1 VQTTPSGITIDNLTG
16 QICFTAVQTL
26 LTLFGVKVEEYRTI
40 NGSPVLVGTVYRDLE
55 MLFVPCSANKLPT
68 LSGMDFNMTH
78 TYNPN
83 DTIFSIVKC
92 LDNKPVEFDISGFDP
107 DTFSPGVNGHPE
119 RFSLTWNNGITGAN
133 FTVFANG
140 TDSAYAHFSWLPSP
154 ADAGIQHCFTVEVRD
169 DACPYNG
176 RQIFSYCIKVEGM
189 EVDIGS
195 DTLLCTGDT
204 LTIFA
209 DADTTTVNYIWK
221 WNGQSTGTP
230 QSQNYYFINTNNY
243 GPGIDTLTIETNDGN
258 TTMQCPGR
266 DKIIVQHVYQPHI
279 NGTLA
284 DSAFCD
290 GGSVTYDAGQGTNYL
305 WMRLFPNT
313 FVGASQT
320 LKIDTT
326 GVYTVFVDGGNNTR
340 CTDQDTFTV
349 NVIPNPNLGPDTCD
363 WLSNGDITLDPG
375 NFPGVLYEW
384 SDGSTGKTLN
394 VNTSGTYSVSFST
407 QLNPNVKCSD
417 NVDITILDK
426 SNFIVSA
433 MVNAS
438 DDSPS
443 ESPVAGD
450 RKICTHQ
457 RLKLEGPQPPS
468 QFTYNYQWSKN
479 NSNISNSQ
487 YFILKE
493 TEEGSYTIALN
504 VNGCQDKIT
513 VETEH
518 CLVEPPNVITPYNVD
533 GQNDVFKI
541 DGLENFPDSK
551 LEIYNRWG
559 KRISFP
565 IIIKTI
571 GTVAVLP
578 TEFTTGFSICRTA
591 EVPL

>member
-1 VQTTPSGITIDNLTG
+1 LDPLTG
-16 QICFTAVQTL
+16 DICFTATTNVITA
-26 LTLFGVKVEEYRTI
+26 TGIKVEEWRTI
-40 NGSPVLVGTVYRDLE
+40 NGTPTLIGTVYRDIQLK
-55 MLFVPCSANKLPT
+55 VDYCNNHIPT
-68 LSGMDFNMTH
+68 LSGMDTLNTH
-78 TYNPN
+78 TYHPN
-83 DTIFSIVKC
+83 DTTYAIEMC
-92 LDNKPVEFDISGFDP
+92 LGPTVSFDINGHDSDVYNP
-107 DTFSPGVNGHPE
+107 ANIGHPE
-119 RFSLTWNNGITGAN
+119 VFHISWNQGIPQGT
-133 FTVFANG
+133 FTTYYNG
-140 TDSAYAHFSWLPSP
+140 TDSAYAHFSWTPTS
-154 ADAGIQHCFTVEVRD
+154 ADVSNVPKCFTATIHDE
-169 DACPYNG
+169 ACPYYG
-176 RQIFSYCIKVEGM
+176 SQTFSYCITVRGM
-189 EVDIGS
+189 LVDIGS

-340 CTDQDTFTV
+340 CTDQDTFTI

-375 NFPGVLYEW
+375 NYPGVLYEW

-417 NVDITILDK
+417 DVDITILDK

-533 GQNDVFKI
+533 GKNDVFKI

-559 KRISFP
+559 KRIFVSNNYQNDWDGGGAADGVNYW
-565 IIIKTI
+565 ILYLQDGRGTTMK
-571 GTVAVLP
+571 GTV
-578 TEFTTGFSICRTA
+578 TIISK
-591 EVPL
+591 